1 MPNSPYNLII
11 ADDDSTIRNLLS
23 IKATQHGFRPAT
35 VSNGQEVLEM
45 MKDHVDVVLLDLHMP
60 KMDGFHCL
68 QELSKSHPLVPI
80 IILSGENDASSAMK
94 AVKLGAHDYIT
105 KPFDLNLL
113 FTTLRNAKKYSHIQR
128 ENQSLKD
135 SISPAATS
143 TDVIAYSAPMKKL
156 MANAK
161 KVAHLDSSILL
172 TGESGTGKGVLAR
185 YMHAQSDRAD
195 KPFITVSCPAL
206 PRELLES
213 ELFGHE
219 KGAFTGA
226 LKRRVGK
233 IEAAKGGTL
242 FLDEIGDLPI
252 DLQPKLLNVLQDKEF
267 QRIGG
272 EQTLPCDVRIITA
285 TNIDFKEKIKN
296 KEFREDLYYRISV
309 IPLELPA
316 LRTRPEEIIP
326 LSEHFLKRITLQ
338 RGSPSIVI
346 SKSATKKL
354 LQYDWPGNVRQLEN
368 LIERAS
374 AFCEDNQIDA
384 DDLVGNIDSPSNS
397 DTTTN
402 SLAGKTLA
410 EIEKIAIGQT
420 LDLCNGNKAE
430 SARTLGISEKSIY
443 NKMNRLNLT
452 PTTKTQL

>member
-35 VSNGQEVLEM
+35 ASNGQEVLEM
-45 MKDHVDVVLLDLHMP
+45 MQDHVDVVLLDLQMP

-105 KPFDLNLL
+105 KPFDLNHL
-113 FTTLRNAKKYSHIQR
+113 FTTLRNAKKYSYIQQ

-143 TDVIAYSAPMKKL
+143 TDVIADSGSMKKL

-161 KVAHLDSSILL
+161 KVAHLDASILL

-185 YMHAQSDRAD
+185 YIHAESDRAD

-267 QRIGG
+267 QRVGG

-285 TNIDFKEKIKN
+285 TNIDFRKKIKN

-316 LRTRPEEIIP
+316 LRTRPKEIIP
-326 LSEHFLKRITLQ
+326 LAEHFLKRVTLQ

-397 DTTTN
+397 DTTAS

-410 EIEKIAIGQT
+410 EIEKIAISQT